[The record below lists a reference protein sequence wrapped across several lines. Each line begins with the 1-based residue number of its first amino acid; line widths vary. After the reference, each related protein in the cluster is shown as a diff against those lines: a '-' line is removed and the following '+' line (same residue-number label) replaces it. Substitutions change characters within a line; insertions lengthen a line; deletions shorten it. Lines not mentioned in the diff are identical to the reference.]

1 MNFSQIYEGWKNKLI
16 PSKHLKEQIKEVS
29 EYRMEI
35 CKSCP
40 LYSDN
45 RKATGWK
52 TKRPDVHCTN
62 CGCTLS
68 AKTACLS
75 CECPKELW
83 GSVLT
88 NEEYEEIRNE
98 IEENGE

>member
-1 MNFSQIYEGWKNKLI
+1 
-16 PSKHLKEQIKEVS
+16 
-29 EYRMEI
+29 MEI